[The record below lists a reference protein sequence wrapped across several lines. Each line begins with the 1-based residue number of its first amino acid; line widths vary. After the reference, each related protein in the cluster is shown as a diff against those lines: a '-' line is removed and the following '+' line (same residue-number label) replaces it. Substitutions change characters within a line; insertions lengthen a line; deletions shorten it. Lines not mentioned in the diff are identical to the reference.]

1 MGAEQTRLLDCGLAD
16 SNPDLTTP
24 DEQSQ
29 ALSETEKGPA
39 QCSVSKHSG
48 TLPTES
54 PRAQAGALLGTCER
68 GRPE

>member
-24 DEQSQ
+24 DQQSQ
-29 ALSETEKGPA
+29 ALSA

-54 PRAQAGALLGTCER
+54 PRAQAAALLGTCER